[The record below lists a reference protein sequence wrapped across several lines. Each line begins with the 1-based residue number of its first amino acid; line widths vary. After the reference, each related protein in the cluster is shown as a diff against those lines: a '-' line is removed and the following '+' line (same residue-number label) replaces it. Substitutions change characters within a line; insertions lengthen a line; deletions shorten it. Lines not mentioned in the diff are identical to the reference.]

1 MITTDLNGNS
11 VLIPTEHDNGKQ
23 RAIAA
28 AELAFQMGR
37 RKPCLRSV
45 CPEYRQFCLEQ
56 FESLKGA
63 R

>member
-1 MITTDLNGNS
+1 MITTDLNGNAI
-11 VLIPTEHDNGKQ
+11 LIPTECDNGKG

-45 CPEYRQFCLEQ
+45 PCEYRQFCLEQ
-56 FESLKGA
+56 FESLKGIK
-63 R
+63 